1 MAEYTLKYTANEIEE
16 KLEKTDSNEQAINQL
31 SQENRDYWSSF
42 FIAFLL
48 YL

>member
-31 SQENRDYWSSF
+31 SQEIFDY
-42 FIAFLL
+42 
-48 YL
+48 YTHYE